1 MTGGTSLTLFAH
13 VCSRPEADV
22 DLTEAALLIAEIAY
36 ERVDVD
42 RARASLDD
50 IGRGARRALAA
61 VNEPASRVDRLLQFF
76 YGELGFQGNP
86 QDYYDP
92 RNSFL
97 CDVLERRTGI
107 PISLAVV
114 LADIAARAGVEAR
127 GVSFPGHFLV
137 RSPVPGGAVVID
149 PFEGRLLGVSELRNI
164 YARSTGLVGE
174 VPPKLLE
181 PATKRQ
187 VLLRMLNNL
196 RGIYASRGDSERLCG
211 VLERMQVLAP
221 TDDNRAEIEKLGGRT
236 GVAISRGA
244 LN

>member
-1 MTGGTSLTLFAH
+1 MAAASSLTLFAH
-13 VCSRPEADV
+13 LCSRPEPDL
-22 DLTEAALLIAEIAY
+22 DLTEAALLVAEIAY
-36 ERVDVD
+36 ERVDVG
-42 RARASLDD
+42 RARGKLEDL
-50 IGRGARRALAA
+50 GRSARRSLAA
-61 VNEPASRVDRLLQFF
+61 VTEPATRVDRLLQFF

-114 LADIAARAGVEAR
+114 FADVARRADVEAS
-127 GVSFPGHFLV
+127 GVSFPGHFLM
-137 RSPVPGGAVVID
+137 RSPVPGGALVID
-149 PFEGRLLGVSELRNI
+149 PFEGRLLGVSELRDI
-164 YARSTGLVGE
+164 YARATGSTAE
-174 VPPKLLE
+174 VPPRLLE

-196 RGIYASRGDSERLCG
+196 RGIYASRGDADLLCR

-221 TDDNRAEIEKLGGRT
+221 TDETRAEIERLGGRT
-236 GVAISRGA
+236 SVLSAPRA